1 LRTSLKAT
9 LTAAVAVGALVALAP
24 AIGQDRPESILPPGF
39 GDATPA
45 PAPRPTLPANAQPT
59 RPSAPSQPSRAPTA
73 QPPGPSLAPA
83 QPGLMVQPLPPET
96 PGDPTA
102 ETPDATTTP
111 VDPAILA
118 RYEMPEFSRRSLA
131 SVGPVDA
138 SNGGLEA
145 DAFGTA
151 DGQYVETLMR
161 RLSAPLPSR
170 WMSILLRRALVSRVD
185 TPQRTNGADFA
196 AERGWLLLRMG
207 ESVAARAVVQGV
219 DTDNYTPKL
228 YQVAMNAAL
237 ATGDPAGLCPL
248 VSGAMLKAPAR
259 GWTMAQA
266 MCAGLSGNPAQ
277 ASPLIAT
284 AKRRK
289 VASGVDLLLAQKVVG
304 AGAQGRQAVTIE
316 WDGVDLLTAWRFG
329 LAMATGVAV
338 PDELYATA
346 GPQVKYWQALSPSV
360 ALGARLAPAEAA
372 AGQGV
377 LSNAALVDLYAAA
390 ANDDDTQSAASATA
404 NDLQTAYADRNAD
417 TRLTALRQLWG
428 GASEQ
433 PSYARL
439 VLTARAAARMNPAS
453 GKAEADHL
461 VASMLSAGLDR
472 TAARWLGVVP
482 AGSDAWAMI
491 VLSDPDAYRRMSYA
505 DLASYSGGEGDSALK
520 QRMLFAGLAGL
531 GRLSQGDIE
540 RAAQSLDVRIGADNA
555 WTRALDRAA
564 RDGQAGTVV
573 LLAAIGMQAS
583 GWKGI
588 PPEALY
594 RIVGALRAV
603 GLDGEARMIAAEA
616 IARA

>member
-1 LRTSLKAT
+1 MRTSLKAS
-9 LTAAVAVGALVALAP
+9 LAAAVAVGALVALAP

-39 GDATPA
+39 GEPTPA
-45 PAPRPTLPANAQPT
+45 PAPRPAPPAGTQPT
-59 RPSAPSQPSRAPTA
+59 RPAGPTQPSAPAP
-73 QPPGPSLAPA
+73 APA
-83 QPGLMVQPLPPET
+83 QPGAMIQPLPLTT
-96 PGDPTA
+96 PGDAPLVPPVA
-102 ETPDATTTP
+102 TPVP
-111 VDPAILA
+111 VDPAVLA
-118 RYEMPEFSRRSLA
+118 QYEMPASARRSLA
-131 SVGPVDA
+131 TVGPVAA
-138 SNGGLEA
+138 SEGGLDT
-145 DAFGTA
+145 DAFGEA

-170 WMSILLRRALVSRVD
+170 WMSILLRRALVSHVD
-185 TPQRTNGADFA
+185 TPSRTNGADFA
-196 AERGWLLLRMG
+196 AERAWLLLRMG
-207 ESVAARAVVQGV
+207 ESVAARAVAQNV
-219 DTDNYTPKL
+219 DTGNYTPKL
-228 YQVAMNAAL
+228 YQVAMNTAL

-248 VSGAMLKAPAR
+248 VTGAMRYAPAR

-277 ASPLIAT
+277 ATPLIAT
-284 AKRRK
+284 AKRRN

-316 WDGVDLLTAWRFG
+316 WDGVDRLTAWRFG
-329 LAMATGVAV
+329 LAMATGVTV
-338 PDELYATA
+338 PDELYGTA

-360 ALGARLAPAEAA
+360 ALGDRLAPAEAA

-377 LSNAALVDLYAAA
+377 LSSAALVDLYAAA
-390 ANDDDTQSAASATA
+390 ATDDDTQSGATATA
-404 NDLQTAYADRNAD
+404 NDLQTAYADRNPD
-417 TRLTALRQLWG
+417 SRLNALRQLWG
-428 GASEQ
+428 GANAR

-439 VLTARAAARMNPAS
+439 VLTARAASRLNPNLA
-453 GKAEADHL
+453 KADADLL

-472 TAARWLGVVP
+472 TAARWLGSVP

-491 VLSDPDAYRRMSYA
+491 MLSDPDAYRRLSYS
-505 DLASYSGGEGDSALK
+505 DLASYTGGEGDSALK

-531 GRLSQGDIE
+531 GRLNQGDIE
-540 RAAQSLDVRIGADNA
+540 RAAQSLGVRIGADNA

-573 LLAAIGMQAS
+573 LLAAVGMQAAS
-583 GWKGI
+583 WKDI

-594 RIVGALRAV
+594 RIVGALRGV

>member
-1 LRTSLKAT
+1 MRTSLKAS
-9 LTAAVAVGALVALAP
+9 LAAAVAVGALVALAP
-24 AIGQDRPESILPPGF
+24 AVGQDRPESILPPGF
-39 GDATPA
+39 GEPAPA
-45 PAPRPTLPANAQPT
+45 PAPRPTPPAGTQPT
-59 RPSAPSQPSRAPTA
+59 RPTD
-73 QPPGPSLAPA
+73 PA
-83 QPGLMVQPLPPET
+83 QPTAPVPAPVQPGAMIQPLPPTT
-96 PGDPTA
+96 PGDAPLVPPVA
-102 ETPDATTTP
+102 TPAP
-111 VDPAILA
+111 VDPAVLA
-118 RYEMPEFSRRSLA
+118 QYEMPASARRSLA
-131 SVGPVDA
+131 TVGPVTA
-138 SNGGLEA
+138 SEGGLDT
-145 DAFGTA
+145 DAFGEA

-170 WMSILLRRALVSRVD
+170 WMSILLRRALVSHVD
-185 TPQRTNGADFA
+185 TPSRTNGADFA
-196 AERGWLLLRMG
+196 AERAWLLLRMG
-207 ESVAARAVVQGV
+207 ESVAARAVAQNV

-228 YQVAMNAAL
+228 YQVAMNTAL

-248 VSGAMLKAPAR
+248 VTGAMRFAPAR

-284 AKRRK
+284 AKRRN

-316 WDGVDLLTAWRFG
+316 WDGVDRLTAWRFG
-329 LAMATGVAV
+329 LAMATGVTV
-338 PDELYATA
+338 PDELYGTA

-360 ALGARLAPAEAA
+360 ALGDRLAPAEAA

-377 LSNAALVDLYAAA
+377 LSSAALVDLYAAA
-390 ANDDDTQSAASATA
+390 ATDDDTQSGATATA
-404 NDLQTAYADRNAD
+404 NDLQTAYADRNPD
-417 TRLTALRQLWG
+417 SRLTALRQLWG
-428 GASEQ
+428 GANTR

-439 VLTARAAARMNPAS
+439 VLTARAASRLNPNLA
-453 GKAEADHL
+453 KADADLL

-472 TAARWLGVVP
+472 TAARWLGSVP

-491 VLSDPDAYRRMSYA
+491 MLSDPDAYRRLSYS
-505 DLASYSGGEGDSALK
+505 DLASYTGGEGDSALK

-531 GRLSQGDIE
+531 GRLNQGDIE
-540 RAAQSLDVRIGADNA
+540 RAAQSLGVRIGADNA

-573 LLAAIGMQAS
+573 LLAAVGMQAGS
-583 GWKGI
+583 WKDI

-594 RIVGALRAV
+594 RIVGALRGV

>member
-1 LRTSLKAT
+1 MRTSLKVSLA
-9 LTAAVAVGALVALAP
+9 AAVAVGALVALAP

-39 GDATPA
+39 GEPTPA
-45 PAPRPTLPANAQPT
+45 PAPRSTPPAGTQAARPTDPAQPT
-59 RPSAPSQPSRAPTA
+59 APAP
-73 QPPGPSLAPA
+73 APA
-83 QPGLMVQPLPPET
+83 QPGAMIQPLPPTT
-96 PGDPTA
+96 PGDAPLVPPVA
-102 ETPDATTTP
+102 TPAP
-111 VDPAILA
+111 VDPAVLA
-118 RYEMPEFSRRSLA
+118 QYEMPASARRSLA
-131 SVGPVDA
+131 TVGPVTA
-138 SNGGLEA
+138 SGGGLDT
-145 DAFGTA
+145 DAFGEA

-170 WMSILLRRALVSRVD
+170 WMSILLRRALVSHVD
-185 TPQRTNGADFA
+185 TPSRTNGADFA
-196 AERGWLLLRMG
+196 AERAWLLLRMG
-207 ESVAARAVVQGV
+207 ESVAARAVAQNV

-228 YQVAMNAAL
+228 YQVAMNTAL

-248 VSGAMLKAPAR
+248 VTGAMRYAPAR

-284 AKRRK
+284 AKRRN

-316 WDGVDLLTAWRFG
+316 WDGVDRLTAWRFG
-329 LAMATGVAV
+329 LAMATGVTV
-338 PDELYATA
+338 PDELYGTA

-360 ALGARLAPAEAA
+360 ALGDRLAPAEAA

-377 LSNAALVDLYAAA
+377 LSSAALVDLYAAA
-390 ANDDDTQSAASATA
+390 ATDDDTQSGATATA
-404 NDLQTAYADRNAD
+404 NDLQTAYADRNPD
-417 TRLTALRQLWG
+417 SRLTALRQLWG
-428 GASEQ
+428 GANAR

-439 VLTARAAARMNPAS
+439 VLTARAAARMNPALA
-453 GKAEADHL
+453 KAEADLL

-472 TAARWLGVVP
+472 TAARWLGSVP

-491 VLSDPDAYRRMSYA
+491 MLSDPDAYRRLSYS
-505 DLASYSGGEGDSALK
+505 DLASYTGGEGDSALK

-531 GRLSQGDIE
+531 GRLNQGDIE
-540 RAAQSLDVRIGADNA
+540 RAAQSLGVRIGADNA

-573 LLAAIGMQAS
+573 LLAAVGMQAGS
-583 GWKGI
+583 WKDI

-594 RIVGALRAV
+594 RIVGALRGV

>member
-1 LRTSLKAT
+1 LRTSLKAS

-39 GDATPA
+39 GEPTPA
-45 PAPRPTLPANAQPT
+45 PAPRPTAPAGTQPT
-59 RPSAPSQPSRAPTA
+59 RPTGPSQPTT
-73 QPPGPSLAPA
+73 PPPSAAPA
-83 QPGLMVQPLPPET
+83 QPGAMIQPLPPTT
-96 PGDPTA
+96 PGDAPPVPPVA
-102 ETPDATTTP
+102 APAP
-111 VDPAILA
+111 VDPAVLA
-118 RYEMPEFSRRSLA
+118 QYEMPESARRSLA
-131 SVGPVDA
+131 TVGPVMA
-138 SNGGLEA
+138 SEGGLDT
-145 DAFGTA
+145 DAFGA
-151 DGQYVETLMR
+151 VDGQYVETLMR
-161 RLSAPLPSR
+161 RLTAPLPSR

-185 TPQRTNGADFA
+185 TPSRTNGADFA
-196 AERGWLLLRMG
+196 AERAWLLLRMG
-207 ESVAARAVVQGV
+207 ESVAARAVSQSV

-228 YQVAMNAAL
+228 YDVAMNASL

-248 VSGAMLKAPAR
+248 VPGAMRYAAAR

-277 ASPLIAT
+277 ATPLIAT
-284 AKRRK
+284 AKRRN
-289 VASGVDLLLAQKVVG
+289 VASGVDMLLAQKVVG

-316 WDGVDLLTAWRFG
+316 WDGVDQLTAWRFG

-338 PDELYATA
+338 PDDLYASA

-360 ALGARLAPAEAA
+360 PLGARLAPAESA

-377 LSNAALVDLYAAA
+377 LSSAALVDLYAAA
-390 ANDDDTQSAASATA
+390 ATDYDSQSTATATA
-404 NDLQTAYADRNAD
+404 NDLQTAYADRSPDA
-417 TRLTALRQLWG
+417 RLNALRQLWG
-428 GASEQ
+428 GADTR
-433 PSYARL
+433 PAYARL
-439 VLTARAAARMNPAS
+439 VLTARAAARMNPTLA
-453 GKAEADHL
+453 KDEADHL

-472 TAARWLGVVP
+472 TAARWLGTVP
-482 AGSDAWAMI
+482 AGGDAWAMI
-491 VLSDPDAYRRMSYA
+491 MLSDPDAYRRLSYA

-531 GRLSQGDIE
+531 GRLNSGDIE
-540 RAAQSLDVRIGADNA
+540 RAAQSLGVRIGADNA

-573 LLAAIGMQAS
+573 VLAAIGMQAAS
-583 GWKGI
+583 WKDI

-594 RIVGALRAV
+594 RIVGALRGV

>member
-1 LRTSLKAT
+1 MRTSLKAS
-9 LTAAVAVGALVALAP
+9 LAAAVAVGALVALAP

-39 GDATPA
+39 GEPTPA
-45 PAPRPTLPANAQPT
+45 PAPRPTPPAGTQPARPAGPT
-59 RPSAPSQPSRAPTA
+59 QPSAPQPAP
-73 QPPGPSLAPA
+73 SPA
-83 QPGLMVQPLPPET
+83 QPGAMIQPLPPTT
-96 PGDPTA
+96 PGDAPLVPPVA
-102 ETPDATTTP
+102 TPAP
-111 VDPAILA
+111 VDPAVLA
-118 RYEMPEFSRRSLA
+118 QYEMPASARRSLA
-131 SVGPVDA
+131 TVGPVTA
-138 SNGGLEA
+138 SQGGLDT
-145 DAFGTA
+145 DAFGEA

-170 WMSILLRRALVSRVD
+170 WMSILLRRALVSHVD
-185 TPQRTNGADFA
+185 TPSRTNGADFA
-196 AERGWLLLRMG
+196 AERAWLLLRMG
-207 ESVAARAVVQGV
+207 ESVAARAVAQTV

-228 YQVAMNAAL
+228 YQVAMNTAL

-248 VSGAMLKAPAR
+248 VTGAMRYAPAR

-277 ASPLIAT
+277 ANPLIAT
-284 AKRRK
+284 AKRRN

-316 WDGVDLLTAWRFG
+316 WDGVDRLTAWRFG
-329 LAMATGVAV
+329 LAMATGVTV
-338 PDELYATA
+338 PNDLYGTA

-360 ALGARLAPAEAA
+360 ALGDRLAPAEAA

-377 LSNAALVDLYAAA
+377 LSSAALVDLYSAAA
-390 ANDDDTQSAASATA
+390 TDDDTQSGATATA
-404 NDLQTAYADRNAD
+404 NDLQTAYADRSPDA
-417 TRLTALRQLWG
+417 RLNALRQLWG
-428 GASEQ
+428 GANAR

-439 VLTARAAARMNPAS
+439 VLTARAASRLNPSLA
-453 GKAEADHL
+453 KADADLL

-472 TAARWLGVVP
+472 TAARWLGSVP
-482 AGSDAWAMI
+482 TGSDAWAMI
-491 VLSDPDAYRRMSYA
+491 VLSDPDAYRRLSYS
-505 DLASYSGGEGDSALK
+505 DLASYTGGDGDSALK

-531 GRLSQGDIE
+531 GRLAQGDIE
-540 RAAQSLDVRIGADNA
+540 RAAQSLGVRIGADNA

-573 LLAAIGMQAS
+573 LLAAVGMQAGS
-583 GWKGI
+583 WKDI

-594 RIVGALRAV
+594 RIVGALRGV

>member
-1 LRTSLKAT
+1 MRTSLKAS
-9 LTAAVAVGALVALAP
+9 LAAAVAVGALVALAP
-24 AIGQDRPESILPPGF
+24 ATGQDRPESILPPGF
-39 GDATPA
+39 GEPTPA
-45 PAPRPTLPANAQPT
+45 PAPRPTPPAGTQAPRPT
-59 RPSAPSQPSRAPTA
+59 GPTQPSAPQPAP
-73 QPPGPSLAPA
+73 SPA
-83 QPGLMVQPLPPET
+83 QSGAMIQPLPPTT
-96 PGDPTA
+96 PGDAPLVPPVA
-102 ETPDATTTP
+102 TPAP
-111 VDPAILA
+111 VDPAVLA
-118 RYEMPEFSRRSLA
+118 QYEMPASARRSLA
-131 SVGPVDA
+131 TVGPVTA
-138 SNGGLEA
+138 SKGGLDT
-145 DAFGTA
+145 DAFGEA

-170 WMSILLRRALVSRVD
+170 WMSILLRRALVSHVD
-185 TPQRTNGADFA
+185 TPSRTNGADFA
-196 AERGWLLLRMG
+196 AERAWLLLRMG
-207 ESVAARAVVQGV
+207 ESVAARAVAQNV

-228 YQVAMNAAL
+228 YQVAMNTAL

-248 VSGAMLKAPAR
+248 VTGAMRYAPAR

-284 AKRRK
+284 AKRRN

-316 WDGVDLLTAWRFG
+316 WDGVDRLTAWRFG
-329 LAMATGVAV
+329 LAMATGVTV
-338 PDELYATA
+338 PDELYGTA

-360 ALGARLAPAEAA
+360 ALGDRLAPAEAA

-377 LSNAALVDLYAAA
+377 LSSAALVDLYAAA
-390 ANDDDTQSAASATA
+390 ATDDDTQSGATATA
-404 NDLQTAYADRNAD
+404 NDLQTAYADRNPD
-417 TRLTALRQLWG
+417 SRLTALRQLWG
-428 GASEQ
+428 GANAR

-439 VLTARAAARMNPAS
+439 VLTARAASRLNPNLV
-453 GKAEADHL
+453 KADADLL

-472 TAARWLGVVP
+472 TAARWLGSVP

-491 VLSDPDAYRRMSYA
+491 MLSDPDAYRRLSYS
-505 DLASYSGGEGDSALK
+505 DLASYTGGEGDSALK

-531 GRLSQGDIE
+531 GRLNQGDIE
-540 RAAQSLDVRIGADNA
+540 RAAQSLGVRIGADNA

-573 LLAAIGMQAS
+573 LLAAVGMQAGS
-583 GWKGI
+583 WKDI

-594 RIVGALRAV
+594 RIVGALRGV

>member
-1 LRTSLKAT
+1 MRTSLKAS
-9 LTAAVAVGALVALAP
+9 LAAAVAVGALVALAP
-24 AIGQDRPESILPPGF
+24 ATGQDRPESILPPGF
-39 GDATPA
+39 GEPTPA
-45 PAPRPTLPANAQPT
+45 PAPRPAPPAGTQPT
-59 RPSAPSQPSRAPTA
+59 RPTD
-73 QPPGPSLAPA
+73 PA
-83 QPGLMVQPLPPET
+83 QPTAPVPAPVQPGAMIQPLPPTT
-96 PGDPTA
+96 PGDAPLVPPVA
-102 ETPDATTTP
+102 TPAP
-111 VDPAILA
+111 VDPAVLA
-118 RYEMPEFSRRSLA
+118 QYEMPASARRSLA
-131 SVGPVDA
+131 TVGPVTA
-138 SNGGLEA
+138 SEGGLDT
-145 DAFGTA
+145 DAFGEA

-170 WMSILLRRALVSRVD
+170 WMSILLRRALVSHVD
-185 TPQRTNGADFA
+185 TPSRTNGADFA
-196 AERGWLLLRMG
+196 AERAWLLLRMG
-207 ESVAARAVVQGV
+207 ESVAARAVAQNV

-228 YQVAMNAAL
+228 YQVAMNTAL

-248 VSGAMLKAPAR
+248 VTGAMRFAPAR

-284 AKRRK
+284 AKRRN

-316 WDGVDLLTAWRFG
+316 WDGVDRLTAWRFG
-329 LAMATGVAV
+329 LAMATGVTV
-338 PDELYATA
+338 PDELYGTA

-360 ALGARLAPAEAA
+360 ALGDRLAPAEAA

-377 LSNAALVDLYAAA
+377 LSSAALVDLYAAA
-390 ANDDDTQSAASATA
+390 ATDDDTQSGATATA
-404 NDLQTAYADRNAD
+404 NDLQTAYADRNPD
-417 TRLTALRQLWG
+417 SRLTALRQLWG
-428 GASEQ
+428 GANAR

-439 VLTARAAARMNPAS
+439 VLTARAASRLNPNLA
-453 GKAEADHL
+453 KADADRL

-472 TAARWLGVVP
+472 TAARWLSSVP

-491 VLSDPDAYRRMSYA
+491 MLSDPDAYRRLSYS
-505 DLASYSGGEGDSALK
+505 DLASYTGGEGDSALK

-531 GRLSQGDIE
+531 GRLNQGDIE
-540 RAAQSLDVRIGADNA
+540 RAAQSLGVRIGADNA

-573 LLAAIGMQAS
+573 LLAAVGMQAGS
-583 GWKGI
+583 WKDI

-594 RIVGALRAV
+594 RIVGALRGV

>member
-1 LRTSLKAT
+1 M
-9 LTAAVAVGALVALAP
+9 
-24 AIGQDRPESILPPGF
+24 I
-39 GDATPA
+39 
-45 PAPRPTLPANAQPT
+45 
-59 RPSAPSQPSRAPTA
+59 
-73 QPPGPSLAPA
+73 
-83 QPGLMVQPLPPET
+83 QPLPP
-96 PGDPTA
+96 
-102 ETPDATTTP
+102 TTP
-111 VDPAILA
+111 IDAPLAPPVAAPAPIDPAVLA
-118 RYEMPEFSRRSLA
+118 RYEMPEFARRSLA
-131 SVGPVDA
+131 TVGPVTA
-138 SNGGLEA
+138 SQGGLDT
-145 DAFGTA
+145 DAFGEA

-170 WMSILLRRALVSRVD
+170 WMSILLRRALASHVD
-185 TPQRTNGADFA
+185 TPSRTNGADFA
-196 AERGWLLLRMG
+196 AERAWLLLRMG
-207 ESVAARAVVQGV
+207 ESVAARAVAQSV

-228 YQVAMNAAL
+228 YQVAMNTAL

-248 VSGAMLKAPAR
+248 VTGAMRYAPAR

-277 ASPLIAT
+277 ASPLVAA
-284 AKRRK
+284 AKRRN

-316 WDGVDLLTAWRFG
+316 WDGVDRLTAWRFG
-329 LAMATGVAV
+329 LAMATGVTV
-338 PDELYATA
+338 PDELYGTA

-360 ALGARLAPAEAA
+360 ALGDRLAPAEAA

-377 LSNAALVDLYAAA
+377 LSSAALVDLYAAA
-390 ANDDDTQSAASATA
+390 ATDDDAQSVATATA
-404 NDLQTAYADRNAD
+404 NDLQTAYADRNPD
-417 TRLTALRQLWG
+417 SRLNALRQLWG
-428 GASEQ
+428 GANAR

-439 VLTARAAARMNPAS
+439 VLTARAASRLNPNLA
-453 GKAEADHL
+453 KAEADRL

-472 TAARWLGVVP
+472 TAARWLGSVP
-482 AGSDAWAMI
+482 VGSDAWAMI
-491 VLSDPDAYRRMSYA
+491 ALSDPDAYRRLSYS
-505 DLASYSGGEGDSALK
+505 DLASYTGGAGDSALK

-540 RAAQSLDVRIGADNA
+540 RAAQSLGVRIGADNA

-573 LLAAIGMQAS
+573 LLAAVGMQAAS
-583 GWKGI
+583 WKDI

-594 RIVGALRAV
+594 RIVGALRGV

>member
-1 LRTSLKAT
+1 MRTSLKAS
-9 LTAAVAVGALVALAP
+9 LAAAVAVGALVALAP

-39 GDATPA
+39 GEPTPA
-45 PAPRPTLPANAQPT
+45 SAPRPTPPAGTQPT
-59 RPSAPSQPSRAPTA
+59 RPTDPTQPTA
-73 QPPGPSLAPA
+73 PAGAPA
-83 QPGLMVQPLPPET
+83 QPGAMIQPLPPTT
-96 PGDPTA
+96 PGDAPLVPPVA
-102 ETPDATTTP
+102 TPAP
-111 VDPAILA
+111 VDPAVLA
-118 RYEMPEFSRRSLA
+118 QYEMPASARRSLA
-131 SVGPVDA
+131 TVGPVTA
-138 SNGGLEA
+138 SEGGLDT
-145 DAFGTA
+145 DAFGEA

-170 WMSILLRRALVSRVD
+170 WMSILLRRALVSHVD
-185 TPQRTNGADFA
+185 TPSRTNGADFA
-196 AERGWLLLRMG
+196 AERAWLLLRMG
-207 ESVAARAVVQGV
+207 ESVAARAVAQTV

-228 YQVAMNAAL
+228 YQVAMNTAL

-248 VSGAMLKAPAR
+248 VTGAMRYAPAR

-284 AKRRK
+284 AKRRN

-316 WDGVDLLTAWRFG
+316 WDGVDRLTAWRFG
-329 LAMATGVAV
+329 LAMATGVTV
-338 PDELYATA
+338 PDELYGTA

-360 ALGARLAPAEAA
+360 ALGDRLAPAEAA

-377 LSNAALVDLYAAA
+377 LSSAALVDLYAAA
-390 ANDDDTQSAASATA
+390 ATDDDTQSGATATA
-404 NDLQTAYADRNAD
+404 NDLQTAYADRNPD
-417 TRLTALRQLWG
+417 SRLTALRQLWG
-428 GASEQ
+428 GANVR

-439 VLTARAAARMNPAS
+439 VLTARAAARLNPNLA
-453 GKAEADHL
+453 KADADHL

-472 TAARWLGVVP
+472 TAARWLGSVP

-491 VLSDPDAYRRMSYA
+491 VLSDPDAYRRLSYS
-505 DLASYSGGEGDSALK
+505 DLASYTGGEGDSALK

-531 GRLSQGDIE
+531 GRLNQGDIE
-540 RAAQSLDVRIGADNA
+540 RAAQSLGVRIGADNA

-573 LLAAIGMQAS
+573 LLAAVGMQAGS
-583 GWKGI
+583 WKDI

-594 RIVGALRAV
+594 RIVGALRGV

>member
-1 LRTSLKAT
+1 MRTSLKAS

-39 GDATPA
+39 GEPTPA
-45 PAPRPTLPANAQPT
+45 PAPRPTAPAGTQPT
-59 RPSAPSQPSRAPTA
+59 RPTGPSQPTT
-73 QPPGPSLAPA
+73 PPPSAAPA
-83 QPGLMVQPLPPET
+83 QPGAMIQPLPPTT
-96 PGDPTA
+96 PGDAPPVPPVA
-102 ETPDATTTP
+102 APAP
-111 VDPAILA
+111 VDPAVLA
-118 RYEMPEFSRRSLA
+118 QYEMPESARRSLA
-131 SVGPVDA
+131 TVGPVMA
-138 SNGGLEA
+138 SEGGLDT
-145 DAFGTA
+145 DAFGA
-151 DGQYVETLMR
+151 VDGQYVETLMR
-161 RLSAPLPSR
+161 RLTAPLPSR

-185 TPQRTNGADFA
+185 TPSRTNGADFA
-196 AERGWLLLRMG
+196 AERAWLLLRMG
-207 ESVAARAVVQGV
+207 ESVAARAVSHSV

-228 YQVAMNAAL
+228 YDVAMNASL

-248 VSGAMLKAPAR
+248 VPGAMRYAAAR

-277 ASPLIAT
+277 ATPLIAT
-284 AKRRK
+284 AKRRN
-289 VASGVDLLLAQKVVG
+289 VASGVDMLLAQKVVG

-316 WDGVDLLTAWRFG
+316 WDGVDQLTAWRFG

-338 PDELYATA
+338 PDDLYASA

-360 ALGARLAPAEAA
+360 PLGARLAPAESA

-377 LSNAALVDLYAAA
+377 LSSAALVDLYAAA
-390 ANDDDTQSAASATA
+390 ATDYDSQSTATATA
-404 NDLQTAYADRNAD
+404 NDLQTAYADRSPDA
-417 TRLTALRQLWG
+417 RLNALRQLWG
-428 GASEQ
+428 GADTR
-433 PSYARL
+433 PAYARL
-439 VLTARAAARMNPAS
+439 VLTARAAARMNPTLA
-453 GKAEADHL
+453 KDEADHL

-472 TAARWLGVVP
+472 TAARWLGTVP
-482 AGSDAWAMI
+482 AGGDAWAMI
-491 VLSDPDAYRRMSYA
+491 MLSDPDAYRRLSYA

-531 GRLSQGDIE
+531 GRLNSGDIE
-540 RAAQSLDVRIGADNA
+540 RAAQSLGVRIGADNA

-573 LLAAIGMQAS
+573 VLAAIGMQAAS
-583 GWKGI
+583 WKDI

-594 RIVGALRAV
+594 RIVGALRGV

>member
-1 LRTSLKAT
+1 M
-9 LTAAVAVGALVALAP
+9 VALAP

-39 GDATPA
+39 GEPTPA
-45 PAPRPTLPANAQPT
+45 PAPRPTPPAGTQPT
-59 RPSAPSQPSRAPTA
+59 RPVGPTQPSAPQPAP
-73 QPPGPSLAPA
+73 SPA
-83 QPGLMVQPLPPET
+83 QPGAMIQPLPPTT
-96 PGDPTA
+96 PGD
-102 ETPDATTTP
+102 TPLVPAVATPAP
-111 VDPAILA
+111 VDPAALA
-118 RYEMPEFSRRSLA
+118 QYEMPASARRSLA
-131 SVGPVDA
+131 TVGPVTA
-138 SNGGLEA
+138 SEGGLDT
-145 DAFGTA
+145 DAFGEA

-170 WMSILLRRALVSRVD
+170 WMSILLRRALVSHVD
-185 TPQRTNGADFA
+185 TPSRTNGADFA
-196 AERGWLLLRMG
+196 AERAWLLLRMG
-207 ESVAARAVVQGV
+207 ESVAARAVAQTV

-228 YQVAMNAAL
+228 YQVAMNTAL

-248 VSGAMLKAPAR
+248 VTGAMRYAPAR

-284 AKRRK
+284 AKRRN

-316 WDGVDLLTAWRFG
+316 WDGVDRLTAWRFG
-329 LAMATGVAV
+329 LAMATGVTV
-338 PDELYATA
+338 PDKLYGTA

-360 ALGARLAPAEAA
+360 ALGDRLAPAEAA

-377 LSNAALVDLYAAA
+377 LSSAALVDLYAAA
-390 ANDDDTQSAASATA
+390 ATDDDTQSGATATA
-404 NDLQTAYADRNAD
+404 NDLQTAYADRNPD
-417 TRLTALRQLWG
+417 SRLTALRQLWG
-428 GASEQ
+428 GANVR
-433 PSYARL
+433 PNYARL
-439 VLTARAAARMNPAS
+439 VLTARAASRLNPALA
-453 GKAEADHL
+453 KAEADHL

-472 TAARWLGVVP
+472 TAARWLGSVP

-491 VLSDPDAYRRMSYA
+491 VLSDPDAYRRLSYS
-505 DLASYSGGEGDSALK
+505 DLASYTGGEGDSALK

-531 GRLSQGDIE
+531 GRLNQGDIE
-540 RAAQSLDVRIGADNA
+540 RAAQSLGVRIGADNA

-573 LLAAIGMQAS
+573 LLAAVGMQAAS
-583 GWKGI
+583 WKDI

-594 RIVGALRAV
+594 RIVGALRGV

>member
-1 LRTSLKAT
+1 LRTSLKAS
-9 LTAAVAVGALVALAP
+9 LAAAVAVGALVALAP

-39 GDATPA
+39 GEPTPA
-45 PAPRPTLPANAQPT
+45 PAPRPTPPAGTQPT
-59 RPSAPSQPSRAPTA
+59 RPTD
-73 QPPGPSLAPA
+73 PA
-83 QPGLMVQPLPPET
+83 QPTAPVPAPVQPGAMIQPLPPTT
-96 PGDPTA
+96 PGDAPLVPPVA
-102 ETPDATTTP
+102 TPAP
-111 VDPAILA
+111 VDPAVLA
-118 RYEMPEFSRRSLA
+118 QYEMPASARRSLA
-131 SVGPVDA
+131 TVGPVTA
-138 SNGGLEA
+138 SEGGLDT
-145 DAFGTA
+145 DAFGEA

-170 WMSILLRRALVSRVD
+170 WMSILLRRALVSHVD
-185 TPQRTNGADFA
+185 TPSRTNGADFA
-196 AERGWLLLRMG
+196 AERAWLLLRMG
-207 ESVAARAVVQGV
+207 ESVAARAVAQNV

-228 YQVAMNAAL
+228 YQVAMNTAL

-248 VSGAMLKAPAR
+248 VTGAMRFAPAR

-284 AKRRK
+284 AKRRN

-316 WDGVDLLTAWRFG
+316 WDGVDRLTAWRFG
-329 LAMATGVAV
+329 LAMATGVTV
-338 PDELYATA
+338 PDELYGTA

-360 ALGARLAPAEAA
+360 ALGDRLAPAEAA

-377 LSNAALVDLYAAA
+377 LSSAALVDLYAAA
-390 ANDDDTQSAASATA
+390 ATDDDTQSGATATA
-404 NDLQTAYADRNAD
+404 NDLQTAYADRNPD
-417 TRLTALRQLWG
+417 SRLTALRQLWG
-428 GASEQ
+428 GANTR

-439 VLTARAAARMNPAS
+439 VLTARAASRLNPNLA
-453 GKAEADHL
+453 KADADLL

-472 TAARWLGVVP
+472 TAARWLGSVP

-491 VLSDPDAYRRMSYA
+491 MLSDPDAYRRLSYS
-505 DLASYSGGEGDSALK
+505 DLASYTGGEGDSALK

-531 GRLSQGDIE
+531 GRLNQGDIE
-540 RAAQSLDVRIGADNA
+540 RAAQSLGVRIGADNA

-573 LLAAIGMQAS
+573 LLAAVGMQAGS
-583 GWKGI
+583 WKDI

-594 RIVGALRAV
+594 RIVGALRGV

>member
-1 LRTSLKAT
+1 
-9 LTAAVAVGALVALAP
+9 LVALAP

-39 GDATPA
+39 GEPTPA
-45 PAPRPTLPANAQPT
+45 PAPRPTPPAGTQPT
-59 RPSAPSQPSRAPTA
+59 RPADPAQPTA
-73 QPPGPSLAPA
+73 PAPAPA
-83 QPGLMVQPLPPET
+83 QPGAMIQPLPPTT
-96 PGDPTA
+96 PGDAPLVPPVA
-102 ETPDATTTP
+102 TPAP
-111 VDPAILA
+111 IDPAVLA
-118 RYEMPEFSRRSLA
+118 QYEMPASARRSLA
-131 SVGPVDA
+131 TVGPVTA
-138 SNGGLEA
+138 SEGGLDT
-145 DAFGTA
+145 DAFGEA

-170 WMSILLRRALVSRVD
+170 WMSILLRRALVSHVD
-185 TPQRTNGADFA
+185 TPSRTNGADFA
-196 AERGWLLLRMG
+196 AERAWLLLRMG
-207 ESVAARAVVQGV
+207 ESVAARAVAQTV

-228 YQVAMNAAL
+228 YQVAMNTAL

-248 VSGAMLKAPAR
+248 VTGAMRYAPAR

-284 AKRRK
+284 AKRRN

-316 WDGVDLLTAWRFG
+316 WDGVDRLTAWRFG
-329 LAMATGVAV
+329 LAMATGVTV
-338 PDELYATA
+338 PDELYGTA

-360 ALGARLAPAEAA
+360 ALGDRLAPAEAA

-377 LSNAALVDLYAAA
+377 LSSAALVDLYAAA
-390 ANDDDTQSAASATA
+390 ATDDDTQSGATATA
-404 NDLQTAYADRNAD
+404 NGLQTAYADRNPD
-417 TRLTALRQLWG
+417 SRLTALRQLWG
-428 GASEQ
+428 GANAR

-439 VLTARAAARMNPAS
+439 VLTARAASRLNPNLA
-453 GKAEADHL
+453 KADADRL

-472 TAARWLGVVP
+472 TAARWLGSVP

-491 VLSDPDAYRRMSYA
+491 VLSDPDAYRRLSYS
-505 DLASYSGGEGDSALK
+505 DLASYTGGEGDSALK

-531 GRLSQGDIE
+531 GRLNQGDIE
-540 RAAQSLDVRIGADNA
+540 RAAQSLGVRIGADNA

-573 LLAAIGMQAS
+573 LLAAVGMQAGS
-583 GWKGI
+583 WKDI

-594 RIVGALRAV
+594 RIVGALRGV

>member
-1 LRTSLKAT
+1 MRTSLKAS

-39 GDATPA
+39 GEPTPA
-45 PAPRPTLPANAQPT
+45 PAPRPTAPAGTQPT
-59 RPSAPSQPSRAPTA
+59 RPTGPSQPTT
-73 QPPGPSLAPA
+73 PPPSAAPA
-83 QPGLMVQPLPPET
+83 QPGAMIQPLPPTT
-96 PGDPTA
+96 PGDAPPVPPVA
-102 ETPDATTTP
+102 APAP
-111 VDPAILA
+111 VDPAVLA
-118 RYEMPEFSRRSLA
+118 QYEMPESARRSLA
-131 SVGPVDA
+131 TVGPVMA
-138 SNGGLEA
+138 SEGGLDT
-145 DAFGTA
+145 DAFGA
-151 DGQYVETLMR
+151 VDGQYVETLMR
-161 RLSAPLPSR
+161 RLTAPLPSR

-185 TPQRTNGADFA
+185 TPSRTNGADFA
-196 AERGWLLLRMG
+196 AERAWLLLRMG
-207 ESVAARAVVQGV
+207 ESVAARAVSQSV

-228 YQVAMNAAL
+228 YDVAMNASL

-248 VSGAMLKAPAR
+248 VPGAMRYAAAR

-277 ASPLIAT
+277 ATPLIAT
-284 AKRRK
+284 AKRRN
-289 VASGVDLLLAQKVVG
+289 VASGVDMLLAQKVVG

-316 WDGVDLLTAWRFG
+316 WDGVDQLTAWRFG

-338 PDELYATA
+338 PDDLYASA

-360 ALGARLAPAEAA
+360 PLGARLAPAESA

-377 LSNAALVDLYAAA
+377 LSSAALVDLYAAA
-390 ANDDDTQSAASATA
+390 ATDYDSQSTATATA
-404 NDLQTAYADRNAD
+404 NDLQTAYADRSPDA
-417 TRLTALRQLWG
+417 RLNALRQLWG
-428 GASEQ
+428 GADTR
-433 PSYARL
+433 PAYARL
-439 VLTARAAARMNPAS
+439 VLTARAAARMNPTLA
-453 GKAEADHL
+453 KDEADHL

-472 TAARWLGVVP
+472 TAARWLGTVP
-482 AGSDAWAMI
+482 AGGDAWAMI
-491 VLSDPDAYRRMSYA
+491 MLSDPDAYRRLSYA

-531 GRLSQGDIE
+531 GRLNSGDIE
-540 RAAQSLDVRIGADNA
+540 RAAQSLGVRIGADNA

-573 LLAAIGMQAS
+573 VLAAIGMQAAS
-583 GWKGI
+583 WKDI

-594 RIVGALRAV
+594 RIVGALRGV

>member
-1 LRTSLKAT
+1 MRTSLKAS
-9 LTAAVAVGALVALAP
+9 LAAAVAVGALVALAP

-39 GDATPA
+39 GEPTPA
-45 PAPRPTLPANAQPT
+45 PAPRPTPPTGTQPARPT
-59 RPSAPSQPSRAPTA
+59 GTTQPSAPSP
-73 QPPGPSLAPA
+73 APA
-83 QPGLMVQPLPPET
+83 QPGAMIQPLPP
-96 PGDPTA
+96 
-102 ETPDATTTP
+102 TTP
-111 VDPAILA
+111 TDAPLAPPVATPAPIDPAVLA
-118 RYEMPEFSRRSLA
+118 RYEMPEFARRSLA
-131 SVGPVDA
+131 TVGPVTA
-138 SNGGLEA
+138 SQGGLDT
-145 DAFGTA
+145 DAFGEA

-170 WMSILLRRALVSRVD
+170 WMSILLRRALASHVD
-185 TPQRTNGADFA
+185 TPSRTNGADFA
-196 AERGWLLLRMG
+196 AERAWLLLRMG
-207 ESVAARAVVQGV
+207 ESVAARAVAQSV

-228 YQVAMNAAL
+228 YQVAMNTAL

-248 VSGAMLKAPAR
+248 VTGAMRYAPAR

-277 ASPLIAT
+277 ASPLVAT
-284 AKRRK
+284 AKRRN

-316 WDGVDLLTAWRFG
+316 WDGVDRLTAWRFG
-329 LAMATGVAV
+329 LAMATGVTV
-338 PDELYATA
+338 PDELYGTA

-360 ALGARLAPAEAA
+360 ALGDRLAPAEAA

-377 LSNAALVDLYAAA
+377 LSSAALVDLYAAA
-390 ANDDDTQSAASATA
+390 ATDDDAQSIATATA
-404 NDLQTAYADRNAD
+404 NDLQTAYADRNPD
-417 TRLTALRQLWG
+417 SRLNALRQLWG
-428 GASEQ
+428 GANAR

-439 VLTARAAARMNPAS
+439 VLTARAASRLNPNLA
-453 GKAEADHL
+453 KAEADRL

-472 TAARWLGVVP
+472 TAARWLGSVP
-482 AGSDAWAMI
+482 VGSDAWAMI
-491 VLSDPDAYRRMSYA
+491 ALSDPDAYRRLSYS
-505 DLASYSGGEGDSALK
+505 DLASYTGGAGDSALK

-540 RAAQSLDVRIGADNA
+540 RAAQSLGVRIGADNA

-573 LLAAIGMQAS
+573 LLAAVGMQAAS
-583 GWKGI
+583 WKDI

-594 RIVGALRAV
+594 RIVGALRGV

>member
-1 LRTSLKAT
+1 MRTSLKAT
-9 LTAAVAVGALVALAP
+9 LTAAVAVGALLVTGAVALAP
-24 AIGQDRPESILPPGF
+24 AIGQDHPESILPPGF
-39 GDATPA
+39 GDTTPT
-45 PAPRPTLPANAQPT
+45 PAPRPTAPSSAQPV
-59 RPSAPSQPSRAPTA
+59 RPATASQPL
-73 QPPGPSLAPA
+73 PSSA
-83 QPGLMVQPLPPET
+83 MVQPLPSAT
-96 PGDPTA
+96 PAITPTP
-102 ETPDATTTP
+102 TPSATP
-111 VDPAILA
+111 AAVDPALLA
-118 RYEMPEFSRRSLA
+118 RYEMPESARRSLET
-131 SVGPVDA
+131 VGPVGVRE
-138 SNGGLEA
+138 GGLDA
-145 DAFGTA
+145 DAFGEA

-161 RLSAPLPSR
+161 RLTAPLPSR

-185 TPQRTNGADFA
+185 TPARTNGADFA
-196 AERGWLLLRMG
+196 AERAWLLLRMG
-207 ESVAARAVVQGV
+207 ESVAARAVTQGV

-228 YQVAMNAAL
+228 YQVAMNASL

-248 VSGAMLKAPAR
+248 VPGAMRYAPAR

-284 AKRRK
+284 AKRRN
-289 VASGVDLLLAQKVVG
+289 VASGVDMLLAQKVVG

-316 WDGVDLLTAWRFG
+316 WDGVDQLTAWRFG
-329 LAMATGVAV
+329 LAMATGVTV

-346 GPQVKYWQALSPSV
+346 GPQVRYWQALSPGV
-360 ALGARLAPAEAA
+360 ALGGRIAAAEAA

-377 LSNAALVDLYAAA
+377 LSNAALVDLYGAAET
-390 ANDDDTQSAASATA
+390 DDDTQSATSATA
-404 NDLQTAYADRNAD
+404 TDLQTAYADRNTSA
-417 TRLTALRQLWG
+417 RVNAMRQLWG
-428 GASEQ
+428 GPNVR

-439 VLTARAAARMNPAS
+439 VLTARAAGRLNPTIA
-453 GKAEADHL
+453 KDEADHL

-472 TAARWLGVVP
+472 TAARWLGSVP
-482 AGSDAWAMI
+482 TGSDAWAMI
-491 VLSDPDAYRRMSYA
+491 VLSDPDAYRRLTYA

-540 RAAQSLDVRIGADNA
+540 RAAETLDVRIGAENA

-564 RDGQAGTVV
+564 RAGQSGTVV
-573 LLAAIGMQAS
+573 VLAAIGMQTS

>member
-1 LRTSLKAT
+1 MRTSLKAS
-9 LTAAVAVGALVALAP
+9 LAAAVAVGALVALAP

-39 GDATPA
+39 GEPTPA
-45 PAPRPTLPANAQPT
+45 PAPRPTPPTGTQPARPTGPTQPN
-59 RPSAPSQPSRAPTA
+59 APSP
-73 QPPGPSLAPA
+73 APA
-83 QPGLMVQPLPPET
+83 QPGAMIQPLPP
-96 PGDPTA
+96 
-102 ETPDATTTP
+102 TTP
-111 VDPAILA
+111 TDAPLAPPVAAPAPIDPAVLA
-118 RYEMPEFSRRSLA
+118 RYEMPEFARRSLA
-131 SVGPVDA
+131 TVGPVTA
-138 SNGGLEA
+138 SQGGLDI
-145 DAFGTA
+145 DAFGEA

-170 WMSILLRRALVSRVD
+170 WMSILLRRALASHVD
-185 TPQRTNGADFA
+185 TPSRTNGADFA
-196 AERGWLLLRMG
+196 AERAWLLLRMG
-207 ESVAARAVVQGV
+207 ESVAARAVAQSV

-228 YQVAMNAAL
+228 YQVAMNTAL

-248 VSGAMLKAPAR
+248 VTGAMRYAPAR

-277 ASPLIAT
+277 ASPLVAT
-284 AKRRK
+284 AKRRN

-316 WDGVDLLTAWRFG
+316 WDGVDRLTAWRFG
-329 LAMATGVAV
+329 LAMATGVTV
-338 PDELYATA
+338 PDELYGTA

-360 ALGARLAPAEAA
+360 ALGDRLAPAEAA

-377 LSNAALVDLYAAA
+377 LSSAALVDLYAAA
-390 ANDDDTQSAASATA
+390 AADDDAQSNATATA
-404 NDLQTAYADRNAD
+404 NDLQTAYADRNPD
-417 TRLTALRQLWG
+417 SRLNALRQLWG
-428 GASEQ
+428 GANAR

-439 VLTARAAARMNPAS
+439 VLTARAASRLNPNLA
-453 GKAEADHL
+453 KAEADRL

-472 TAARWLGVVP
+472 TAARWLGSVP
-482 AGSDAWAMI
+482 VGSDAWAMI
-491 VLSDPDAYRRMSYA
+491 ALSDPDAYRRLSYS
-505 DLASYSGGEGDSALK
+505 DLASYTGGAGDSALK

-540 RAAQSLDVRIGADNA
+540 RAAQSLGVRISADNA

-573 LLAAIGMQAS
+573 LLAAVGMQAAS
-583 GWKGI
+583 WKDI

-594 RIVGALRAV
+594 RIVGALRGV